1 MDSISFA
8 SQLFQYLITGITV
21 GSVYG
26 LVALGFNIIYNSTEI
41 INLAQGDFVM
51 LGGMSSV
58 FFVSVL
64 HLPLAIS
71 IILAVIFAFIVGAL
85 FERVAIWPL
94 KNANQVTLILI
105 TLAGSLILEG
115 IVMLIM
121 GKNPYTLPYF
131 TGSKTIF
138 LFGAAISPQYIWV
151 IAISAITVASMS
163 YFFNKTITGKAM
175 KACSDNPFAAS
186 LMGIPVKKMILL
198 SFAISALIGAIAG
211 AAITPSL
218 LMEYDRGPMLTIKGF
233 AAAIIGG
240 LGSFGG
246 AIIGGLILGITEA
259 LFAGLISSGYKDAAS
274 LAILLLILF
283 IKPQGIFGKE

>member
-1 MDSISFA
+1 MDSMGFS
-8 SQLFQYLITGITV
+8 SQLLQYIITGITV

-58 FFVSVL
+58 FFLTVL
-64 HLPLAIS
+64 HFPLAIS
-71 IILAVIFAFIVGAL
+71 VVLAILFAFIVGAL
-85 FERVAIWPL
+85 LERITIWPL

-105 TLAGSLILEG
+105 TLAISMILEG
-115 IVMLIM
+115 TVVLIM
-121 GKNPYTLPYF
+121 GRNSYSMPYF
-131 TGSKTIF
+131 TGSHTIF
-138 LFGAAISPQYIWV
+138 LFGAAIFPQYIWV
-151 IAISAITVASMS
+151 IGISAVTVISMN
-163 YFFNKTITGKAM
+163 YFFNKTVTGKAM
-175 KACSDNPFAAS
+175 KACSDNPTSAS
-186 LMGIPVKKMILL
+186 LMGIPVKRMILL

-246 AIIGGLILGITEA
+246 AIIGGLILGISES

-283 IKPQGIFGKE
+283 IKPSGIFGKK

>member
-1 MDSISFA
+1 MDGITFG
-8 SQLFQYLITGITV
+8 SQLFQYIITGVTI

-51 LGGMSSV
+51 LGGMSSI
-58 FFVSVL
+58 FFLTVL

-71 IILAVIFAFIVGAL
+71 VILAVLFAFIVGAL
-85 FERVAIWPL
+85 LERIAIWPL

-105 TLAGSLILEG
+105 TLAISLILEG
-115 IVMLIM
+115 AVMLIM
-121 GKNPYTLPYF
+121 GRNPYGLPYF

-138 LFGAAISPQYIWV
+138 LFGAAIFPQYIWV
-151 IAISAITVASMS
+151 IGISAVTVISMN
-163 YFFNKTITGKAM
+163 YFFNKTVTGKAM
-175 KACSDNPFAAS
+175 KACSDNPTSAS
-186 LMGIPVKKMILL
+186 LMGIPVKRMILL

-246 AIIGGLILGITEA
+246 AIVGGLILGITES

-283 IKPQGIFGKE
+283 IKPSGIFGKK